1 MANISTIRIPER
13 FDFSF
18 HRKFTETTE
27 IALKDDDVSLISLDF
42 SRVSYLDS
50 AALGMIVYLHK
61 KSVSAGKMINIVSAG
76 GTAAEIL
83 GVANINKLIEVK

>member
-1 MANISTIRIPER
+1 MPNVSAIRIPER

-27 IALKDDDVSLISLDF
+27 IALKDDKVNLISLDF

-61 KSVSAGKMINIVSAG
+61 KSVSAGKTINIVSAS

-83 GVANINKLIEVK
+83 GVANITKLIEVK